1 LIVISAHLQVRTA
14 LTDEGL
20 LLGKGKLAAACV
32 GENPSLRA
40 SMAEVVRVGSA
51 RWVAPNTG
59 AERREGCA
67 RVERSVVGRHHLRKR
82 SGAGNKQL
90 RDEDVN
96 TVTTMAHKGVEIGT
110 DGTKGRL

>member
-1 LIVISAHLQVRTA
+1 MMYRSGRARADGIGGAPYYVVMAA
-14 LTDEGL
+14 LV
-20 LLGKGKLAAACV
+20 AACV